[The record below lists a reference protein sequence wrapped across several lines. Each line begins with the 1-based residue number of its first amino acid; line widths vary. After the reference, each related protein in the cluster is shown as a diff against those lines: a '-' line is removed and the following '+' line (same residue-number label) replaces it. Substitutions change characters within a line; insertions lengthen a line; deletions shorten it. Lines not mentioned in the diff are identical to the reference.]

1 VSTDEQYEA
10 LLDGSP
16 AWDTHLR
23 VVSPK
28 VWQRLVL
35 MRDQGCVLKG
45 QGPCEEPYEA
55 HHLLT
60 QQQLRKRGLS
70 DVAYDVR
77 NGMGLCNRHHRRH
90 TRAVERIPFAV
101 LPERA
106 HEFAAELGLGWLLDR
121 YYPKEAAA

>member
-1 VSTDEQYEA
+1 VSVEDQYLA
-10 LLDGSP
+10 LLDGTPS
-16 AWDTHLR
+16 WDEHLR

-35 MRDQGCVLKG
+35 MRDNGCVLKG
-45 QGPCEEPYEA
+45 QGPCDGDFEA
-55 HHLLT
+55 HHIIT

-70 DVAYDVR
+70 DIAWDVR
-77 NGMGLCNRHHRRH
+77 NGMGLCYRHHRRH
-90 TRAVERIPFAV
+90 TNATERVPYTA

-121 YYPKEAAA
+121 FYPKEAAA